1 MCLLLLFNEAQLIY
15 HLKAT
20 VWGCNSLLDNC
31 AKQWHQF
38 FLYKCMYSYMYVL
51 HSEEA
56 VLMLIVSALISVR
69 AFFKCAPRRKLSQ
82 VGSPLCAC
90 LHSSRLSLCEAAG
103 CSTLNVPSKD
113 ASQRQQQP
121 DVPCAPLPCQLR
133 NTIECACTARTEGT
147 KKCQREWTKR
157 WNYCSEN
164 LCN

>member
-1 MCLLLLFNEAQLIY
+1 
-15 HLKAT
+15 
-20 VWGCNSLLDNC
+20 
-31 AKQWHQF
+31 
-38 FLYKCMYSYMYVL
+38 MYVFYYL
-51 HSEEA
+51 MKLNQFIIWKRQFEVATACWITVPSNDINSFSYTYIYICTYYIQDEQSWRKWCPLWLASELFSNA
-56 VLMLIVSALISVR
+56 RQGKSFRKLA
-69 AFFKCAPRRKLSQ
+69 APCAPAYTLR
-82 VGSPLCAC
+82 A
-90 LHSSRLSLCEAAG
+90 SLCEAAG
-103 CSTLNVPSKD
+103 CSTLSVPPKD